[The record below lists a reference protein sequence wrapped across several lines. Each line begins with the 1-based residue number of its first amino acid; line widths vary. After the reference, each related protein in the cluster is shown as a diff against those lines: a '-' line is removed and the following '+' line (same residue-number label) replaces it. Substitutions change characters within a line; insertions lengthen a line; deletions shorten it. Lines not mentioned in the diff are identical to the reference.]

1 MRAPAVF
8 ETAALG
14 RAWLPLQ
21 QIKLV
26 KSLIKP
32 FFIWVSI
39 QLKIRVKISRTN
51 EIKEVNLETGTTIQD
66 LLKKIDIKPDT
77 VIVINNDNPIPI
89 DDELVDGEE
98 LTILQVSSG
107 G

>member
-8 ETAALG
+8 ETTALG

-21 QIKLV
+21 QIKVV

-39 QLKIRVKISRTN
+39 QVNIKVKISRTN
-51 EIKEVNLETGTTIQD
+51 ETKEVDIKTGSTVQD
-66 LLKKIDIKPDT
+66 VIKKINLKPDT
-77 VIVINNDNPIPI
+77 IIVINNNKPIPI
-89 DDELVDGEE
+89 DEELEGGEE
-98 LTILQVSSG
+98 LIILQVSSG

>member
-21 QIKLV
+21 QIKFV

-32 FFIWVSI
+32 FFISLSI
-39 QLKIRVKISRTN
+39 QVNITVKISRTN
-51 EIKEVNLETGTTIQD
+51 ETKNVELEKGSTIQD
-66 LLKKIDIKPDT
+66 VLSKLNMKPHT
-77 VIVINNDNPIPI
+77 LIVLNKNQPIPI
-89 DDELVDGEE
+89 DDEVKDGQE